1 MSVEGLA
8 FEAKNLSESDELCHE
23 RCSRALPAFQLSNNR
38 LLSRGA
44 QKVPTSGTEQTDGGS
59 ASSFFAWEES

>member
-1 MSVEGLA
+1 MEGLA
-8 FEAKNLSESDELCHE
+8 FEAKNLSESRELCHE
-23 RCSRALPAFQLSNNR
+23 RRLQQGIACLFQLGNNR
-38 LLSRGA
+38 LSRGA